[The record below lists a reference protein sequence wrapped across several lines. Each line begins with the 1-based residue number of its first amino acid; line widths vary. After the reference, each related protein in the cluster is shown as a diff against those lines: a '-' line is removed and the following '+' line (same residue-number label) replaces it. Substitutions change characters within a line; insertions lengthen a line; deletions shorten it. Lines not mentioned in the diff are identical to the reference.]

1 MSNLKH
7 TITEM
12 IKHLLSEATVGEEE
26 FAELEAAREEYK
38 NNKRDDET
46 RARFGNMV
54 EKLVE
59 PIMSEMGLFFEAEA
73 FFNRGDIVFTN
84 DKNIEITID
93 PLGPMGKYDV
103 EVSPILGPGGAEE
116 EFEGA
121 KISLDSMKGVAQY
134 VKDEFSDQLSRGGT
148 YKQPPEG
155 MVGEPEGQGELSFK
169 ESLNRDKL
177 REMVSQA
184 VVQEL
189 TFREQAR
196 VKKGTPV
203 VYRRVEG
210 PDFKE
215 RREYR
220 GRWMGFTDKSKLDS
234 MIEFDPGTGPDGS
247 DFLRIETAELM
258 LDN

>member
-1 MSNLKH
+1 MTIKN

-12 IKHLLSEATVGEEE
+12 IRHILAEVTQGEEE
-26 FAELEAAREEYK
+26 FAELETAREEYK
-38 NNKRDDET
+38 NNRRDMEV
-46 RARFGNMV
+46 RGRFGNMV

-59 PIMSEMGLFFEAEA
+59 PIMAEMGLFFEAEA
-73 FFNRGDIVFTN
+73 FFNRGDVVFTN
-84 DKNIEITID
+84 DKNIEVTID
-93 PLGPMGKYDV
+93 PLGAQGKYDV
-103 EVSPILGPGGAEE
+103 QVTPLPGAEDD
-116 EFEGA
+116 FEPA
-121 KISLDSMKGVAQY
+121 RISLDSMKGVAQY
-134 VKDEFSDQLSRGGT
+134 VKDKFKDQLSRGGT

-155 MVGEPEGQGELSFK
+155 MVGEPEGQGELPFK

-215 RREYR
+215 RKEYR

-234 MIEFDPGTGPDGS
+234 MVEFDPGTGPDGS

>member
-26 FAELEAAREEYK
+26 FAELEAARDEYK
-38 NNKRDDET
+38 NNRSDMET

-73 FFNRGDIVFTN
+73 FFNRGEVVFTN
-84 DKNIEITID
+84 DKNIEISID
-93 PLGPMGKYDV
+93 PLGARGKYDV
-103 EVSPILGPGGAEE
+103 EVSPLPGAEDD
-116 EFEGA
+116 FEPT

-134 VKDEFSDQLSRGGT
+134 IKDEYRDQLSRGGT

-155 MVGEPEGQGELSFK
+155 MVGEPEGQGELPFR

-215 RREYR
+215 RKEYR

-234 MIEFDPGTGPDGS
+234 MVEFDPGTGPDGS